1 MVPPRDKI
9 FLLNYIL
16 IQMEVMPML
25 SFDPLNP
32 GSSSSIGQYHMRIL
46 QVGISI
52 GSLQIV
58 ENIYSK
64 YRLMN

>member
-1 MVPPRDKI
+1 
-9 FLLNYIL
+9 
-16 IQMEVMPML
+16 MEVMPML

>member
-1 MVPPRDKI
+1 
-9 FLLNYIL
+9 
-16 IQMEVMPML
+16 MPML

-64 YRLMN
+64 YRLMNWGINHEMRWVSNYLDKEQS